1 MSPDRTRVPGSRPHV
16 VAERRRRVLAAGAAL
31 ALALAVG
38 RGARADTIAVDAAE
52 VRIEEDEVLLSAQ
65 FDVTLN
71 ATLEE
76 ALQRGI
82 PLYFILE
89 AEIAR
94 PRWYWFD
101 EKVLRWQTQYRVS
114 WLPLTRQYRVASG
127 LLSQTFDTLQE
138 VERLIGR
145 VNARAIARAS
155 ELERGARYEVTV
167 RLRLD
172 VNQLPKPF
180 QVNALASRDWQLS
193 SELRRMSIVP

>member
-1 MSPDRTRVPGSRPHV
+1 MPPFPVTGPRPFSP
-16 VAERRRRVLAAGAAL
+16 ARRRFVAGCAAAL
-31 ALALAVG
+31 AAAPAAP
-38 RGARADTIAVDAAE
+38 RARADVIPFNAAE
-52 VRIEEDEVLLSAQ
+52 LRVEEGEVLLTAD
-65 FDVTLN
+65 FALAIN

-76 ALQRGI
+76 ALQRGV
-82 PLYFILE
+82 PLYFVLE
-89 AEIAR
+89 ADITR

-101 EKVLRWQTQYRVS
+101 EKVLRSSTQYRVS

-127 LLSQTFDTLQE
+127 LFSQTLDTLQE

-145 VNARAIARAS
+145 VNSRVIARVG
-155 ELERGARYEVTV
+155 ELERGARYDVSV

-193 SELRRMSIVP
+193 SEPQRISFVP

>member
-1 MSPDRTRVPGSRPHV
+1 VH
-16 VAERRRRVLAAGAAL
+16 AARRRLLLAAGAA
-31 ALALAVG
+31 AIVVPSRA
-38 RGARADTIAVDAAE
+38 ARADTFGVDSVE
-52 VRIEEDEVLLSAQ
+52 VRVEDDEVLLNAQ
-65 FDVTLN
+65 FGFSLN

-76 ALQRGI
+76 ALQRGV
-82 PLYFILE
+82 PLYFVLE
-89 AEIAR
+89 ADITR

-101 EKVLRWQTQYRVS
+101 EKVLRSSTQYRVS

-127 LLSQTFDTLQE
+127 LFSQTLDTLQE

-145 VNARAIARAS
+145 VNSRVIARVG
-155 ELERGARYEVTV
+155 ELERGARYDVSV

-193 SELRRMSIVP
+193 SEPQRISFVP

>member
-1 MSPDRTRVPGSRPHV
+1 LSGSRNHV
-16 VAERRRRVLAAGAAL
+16 SDARRRLLLAAAAAAL
-31 ALALAVG
+31 LHPLAP
-38 RGARADTIAVDAAE
+38 ARADTIGVDSAE
-52 VRIEEDEVLLSAQ
+52 VRVDDDEVLLNAQ

-76 ALQRGI
+76 ALQRGV
-82 PLYFILE
+82 PLYYVLE
-89 AEIAR
+89 AEITR

-114 WLPLTRQYRVASG
+114 WQPLTRQYRVASG
-127 LLSQTFDTLQE
+127 LLSQTFDTLAE

-145 VNARAIARAS
+145 VNSRAIARVA

-180 QVNALASRDWQLS
+180 QVSALGSREWQLAS
-193 SELRRMSIVP
+193 EPRRLTLVP